1 MSSRKRQAPQ
11 ARSAD
16 KYALYQRAVQVPE
29 SDVRFL
35 RRIFRQTF
43 GRDPRALREDFC
55 GTASLCCHW
64 ALAHPENVAFGVDL
78 DPEPLAWSRAHNL
91 AALPEA
97 ARSRVELVQ
106 GDVRTASHPLV
117 DLTVAFNFSHFLFKQ
132 RHELLAYFRK
142 ARTTLRREG
151 IFVVDVFGGHESHR
165 VLEETA
171 DHGDFTYRWEQA
183 RYDPIAM
190 EILCHIHFDFPDGS
204 RLRRAFSYDWRLW
217 SVRELRELL
226 EQAGFAKTEVFWE
239 GTDTRTWE
247 GNGIFRRAERAPDDP
262 AFIAYVAAIR

>member
-1 MSSRKRQAPQ
+1 MPSPKRRPTQAQ
-11 ARSAD
+11 RAD

-29 SDVRFL
+29 ADVRFL
-35 RRIFRQTF
+35 RRIFRQHF
-43 GRDPRALREDFC
+43 GRDPRSLREDFC
-55 GTASLCCHW
+55 GTAALCGHW
-64 ALAHPENVAFGVDL
+64 VQAHPGNLAFGVDL
-78 DPEPLAWSRAHNL
+78 DPEPLAWARAHGL

-97 ARSRVELVQ
+97 ARRRVQLVQ
-106 GDVRTASHPLV
+106 GDVRSVSHAPV
-117 DLTVAFNFSHFLFKQ
+117 DVTVAFNFSHFLFKQ
-132 RHELLAYFRK
+132 RADLLRYFRK
-142 ARTTLRREG
+142 ARATLAPEG
-151 IFVVDVFGGHESHR
+151 LFVIDVFGGWESHR
-165 VLEETA
+165 TQEETV
-171 DHGDFTYRWEQA
+171 DHGDFTYCWEQA

-247 GNGIFRRAERAPDDP
+247 GNGSFRRCERALDDP
-262 AFIAYVAAIR
+262 AFIAYVAAVR